1 VTSLV
6 EILRSAGK
14 ELYKHQLDFVSDAL
28 WLTRPRVLLADDVGL
43 GKTIQALLL
52 VKALM
57 EIGRVN
63 HVLVVVPRAVLGQWE
78 EELRRFDVPHFAVEN
93 PEFPIGHRVYLVTL
107 DRAKMPEYLEAL
119 SRIQWDL
126 VVVDEAH
133 KIRLGRRGS
142 GFRTSAR
149 RRAAASY

>member
-6 EILRSAGK
+6 EILKSAGK

-28 WLTRPRVLLADDVGL
+28 WLARPRVLLADDVGL

-63 HVLVVVPRAVLGQWE
+63 HVLVVVPRAV
-78 EELRRFDVPHFAVEN
+78 
-93 PEFPIGHRVYLVTL
+93 
-107 DRAKMPEYLEAL
+107 
-119 SRIQWDL
+119 
-126 VVVDEAH
+126 
-133 KIRLGRRGS
+133 
-142 GFRTSAR
+142 
-149 RRAAASY
+149 